1 MTTSFISIILNNRF
15 HATLPIKIK
24 RFIQII
30 LVLLEIIYIKINLR
44 KSRTLDDIL
53 KITFN
58 SNLIRPIQIIDE
70 IKNLLLILDKVKPKV
85 ILEIGTAGGG
95 TLFLF
100 SNIAHEEAILIS
112 VDLYQTIEKRILFRY
127 IKKEKQKIFLI
138 QGDSHSIETLRK
150 IEGILKGRKVNFLF
164 IDGDHSYEGVKKDF
178 EMYSPLVRKG
188 GIIAFHDIIPDY
200 YTRYGIKTGSW
211 AGEVYKFWNE
221 VKKRYEHLEIVKNRN
236 QDACGIGVLFV
247 KY

>member
-1 MTTSFISIILNNRF
+1 MSSIKSIICYTITNNRSLQIMLAF
-15 HATLPIKIK
+15 IDICLIMIIKELK
-24 RFIQII
+24 M
-30 LVLLEIIYIKINLR
+30 
-44 KSRTLDDIL
+44 LDNIL
-53 KITFN
+53 KVTFN
-58 SNLIRPIQIIDE
+58 LIITRPWQIMEE

-85 ILEIGTAGGG
+85 ILEIGTARGG

-127 IKKEKQKIFLI
+127 IKKGKQKIYLI

-150 IEGILKGRKVNFLF
+150 IEEILKGRKVDFLF
-164 IDGDHSYEGVKKDF
+164 IDGDHSYEGVKRDF

-200 YTRYGIKTGSW
+200 YTRYGIKTSTW

-221 VKKRYEHLEIVKNRN
+221 IKEKYEHLEMVKDREQNGF
-236 QDACGIGVLFV
+236 GIGVLFV
-247 KY
+247 K

>member
-1 MTTSFISIILNNRF
+1 MITSLISIISNNKF
-15 HATLPIKIK
+15 YATLPIWIK
-24 RFIQII
+24 RFLQII
-30 LVLLEIIYIKINLR
+30 LVLQEIIYIKVNLR
-44 KSRTLDDIL
+44 KSKTVDDIL
-53 KITFN
+53 KIAF
-58 SNLIRPIQIIDE
+58 NLIIAWSGQIKEE
-70 IKNLLLILDKVKPKV
+70 IKNLLLLLNKVKPKV
-85 ILEIGTAGGG
+85 VLEIGTARGG

-100 SNIAHEEAILIS
+100 SNVAHEEAILIS
-112 VDLYQTIEKRILFRY
+112 VDLYQTIEVKVLFRY
-127 IKKEKQKIFLI
+127 IKKEKQKIYLI

-150 IEGILKGRKVNFLF
+150 IEEILKGIKVDFLF

-221 VKKRYEHLEIVKNRN
+221 IKERYENLEIVKDREQNGF
-236 QDACGIGVLFV
+236 GIGVLFV
-247 KY
+247 K

>member
-1 MTTSFISIILNNRF
+1 MTTSLISILSNNRF
-15 HATLPIKIK
+15 YAKLPVWIK
-24 RFIQII
+24 RFLQII
-30 LVLLEIIYIKINLR
+30 LVLQDIINIKVNLR
-44 KSRTLDDIL
+44 NSKKLDNIL

-58 SNLIRPIQIIDE
+58 SNFIRPIQIREE

-85 ILEIGTAGGG
+85 ILEIGTARGG

-100 SNIAHEEAILIS
+100 SNVADEEATLIS
-112 VDLYQTIEKRILFRY
+112 VDLNQTIEKRILFKY

-138 QGDSHSIETLRK
+138 QGDSHSIETLKK
-150 IEGILKGRKVNFLF
+150 IEGILKGRNVDFLF

-200 YTRYGIKTGSW
+200 YTKYGIKTDSW

-221 VKKRYEHLEIVKNRN
+221 IKEKYEHMEIVKDRN
-236 QDACGIGVLFV
+236 QDACGIGVLFA

>member
-1 MTTSFISIILNNRF
+1 MITSLISIILNNRF
-15 HATLPIKIK
+15 YAKLPVWIK
-24 RFIQII
+24 RFLQII
-30 LVLLEIIYIKINLR
+30 LVLQDIINIKVNLR
-44 KSRTLDDIL
+44 NSKKLDNIL

-58 SNLIRPIQIIDE
+58 SNFIRLLQIREE

-100 SNIAHEEAILIS
+100 SNVAHEEAILIS
-112 VDLYQTIEKRILFRY
+112 VDLYQTIEKKILFRY

-138 QGDSHSIETLRK
+138 QGDSHKIEILRK
-150 IEGILKGRKVNFLF
+150 IEGILKSKKVDFLF
-164 IDGDHSYEGVKKDF
+164 IDGDHSYDGVKKDF

-200 YTRYGIKTGSW
+200 YTRYGIKTSSS

-221 VKKRYEHLEIVKNRN
+221 VKEKYEHLEIVKDKN
-236 QDACGIGVLFV
+236 QDRFGIGVLFA

>member
-1 MTTSFISIILNNRF
+1 MSSIKTIICYTITNNRSLLIILAF
-15 HATLPIKIK
+15 IDICLIMIIKELK
-24 RFIQII
+24 M
-30 LVLLEIIYIKINLR
+30 
-44 KSRTLDDIL
+44 LDNIL
-53 KITFN
+53 KIAF
-58 SNLIRPIQIIDE
+58 NLIITRPWQIMEE

-85 ILEIGTAGGG
+85 ILEIGTARGG

-100 SNIAHEEAILIS
+100 SNIAHEEATLIS
-112 VDLYQTIEKRILFRY
+112 VDLSQTIEKRILFRY
-127 IKKEKQKIFLI
+127 IKKEKQKIYLI

-150 IEGILKGRKVNFLF
+150 IEGILKGRKVDSLF

-221 VKKRYEHLEIVKNRN
+221 IKERYENLEIVKDREQNGF
-236 QDACGIGVLFV
+236 GIGVLFV
-247 KY
+247 K